1 MPLVLFKQEG
11 PIAQVTLNNPDQLNA
26 MTPPMAEELKALVLQ
41 INRDPGI
48 RAVILTGAGRA
59 FSAGGNLQFILDHTG
74 KDPQE
79 NKRKM
84 IEFYSKFL
92 SLRDIEVPV
101 IAAVNGHAMGAGLC
115 IALACDLRLASAD
128 AKMGVNFAKI
138 GLSSGMGTLHFL
150 TRLTS
155 PAVAADLLFTGR
167 TVAADEALS
176 MGLINR
182 IFPAAE
188 LAAQAK
194 ALALEIAQNAPL
206 PLKIMKKGIQA
217 APLLS
222 LQEVFDYESGGQ
234 AETFNTEDLKEGV
247 KAVQAKRAPRFSGK

>member
-1 MPLVLFKQEG
+1 MPLILTQQEG
-11 PIAQVTLNNPDQLNA
+11 PVLTLTLNNPDQLNA
-26 MTPPMAEELKALVLQ
+26 MTPPMAEELAALIPQ
-41 INRDPGI
+41 INTNGETRG
-48 RAVILTGAGRA
+48 VILTGAGRA

-92 SLRDIEVPV
+92 SLRNIEVPV

-115 IALACDLRLASAD
+115 IAMACDIRLASSD

-138 GLSSGMGTLHFL
+138 GLSSGMGILLFL

-155 PAVAADLLFTGR
+155 PATAADLLFTGR
-167 TVAADEALS
+167 TLTAEEALS
-176 MGLINR
+176 LGLVNR
-182 IFPAAE
+182 VFAATE
-188 LAAQAK
+188 LNSKAK
-194 ALALEIAQNAPL
+194 ALAEEVSRNAPL
-206 PLKIMKKGIQA
+206 PLKIMKKGIQK

-222 LQEVFDYESGGQ
+222 LEEIFD
-234 AETFNTEDLKEGV
+234 
-247 KAVQAKRAPRFSGK
+247 